1 MTLLADVDA
10 VGSQLLATVGAAVVL
25 GVVTLVW
32 RIWRAVS
39 KMIAHVL
46 PHFVPPTA
54 TELRDGVEDNTL
66 PARVKRLAENQEA
79 TDGALVLH
87 LANEEKAGLE
97 LYDRLDQGDARMGSI
112 EGKLDEGDEA
122 RARIES
128 KLDETL
134 DKMAAGNPE
143 IRP

>member
-1 MTLLADVDA
+1 MILGDVEA
-10 VGSQLLATVGAAVVL
+10 VGSQLLATVGAAAVIAVCA
-25 GVVTLVW
+25 LVW
-32 RIWRAVS
+32 RTWRAIS
-39 KMIAHVL
+39 RLTAHVL

-54 TELRDGVEDNTL
+54 TELRDGAEDNTL

-97 LYDRLDQGDARMGSI
+97 LYDRLDQGDVRMGSI
-112 EGKLDEGDEA
+112 ESKLDEGDEA
-122 RARIES
+122 RGRIES

-134 DKMAAGNPE
+134 NKMAAGNPE